1 MLSFRKDYLNKFKI
15 PFNRD
20 SPFKY
25 YKHLLLVY
33 QIVSS
38 SVSKDKLKANMFP
51 FDTLKVD
58 SANHFR
64 VCL

>member
-1 MLSFRKDYLNKFKI
+1 MLSFRKDHLNKFKI

-20 SPFKY
+20 SLFKH

-38 SVSKDKLKANMFP
+38 SVSKDKLKANIFP

-58 SANHFR
+58 SANYFR
-64 VCL
+64 ICL